1 MRISDDQVIE
11 VDDKKNKN
19 KNEINKEEVLKQI
32 EDDKKKEENK
42 SKDKV
47 KEFINK
53 NTSNK
58 GKIKKDGDVSKEKN
72 HFDIK
77 NFSKKLNLKDIKAND
92 NKFKY
97 IMIFLLGM
105 IIAFAGFYCF
115 NDYLVNNKETSAS
128 VEEELSAGI
137 EKVYDAVVYIEN
149 YRVNRLYTSGTGFV
163 YKVDDDNGYILTNY
177 HVVKDSTS
185 IKITLANDKVV
196 EARYLGG
203 DEYLDIACLAI
214 DKSDV
219 LATATLGSS
228 ANTKLGATLFTVGT
242 PVGDEYRG
250 TVTRGILSGK
260 DRLVSVSTS
269 GSEEDYVMKV
279 LQTDAAMNPGNSGGP
294 LCNIKGEVIGI
305 NSMKLV
311 KDEVEGMA
319 FAIAIENVKDHLETF
334 EQGKNIDRPYLGV
347 AIFNLQNKSTLEYYG
362 LDQKIDTELEEGVV
376 IQSVE
381 DDGSASGKLEAGDI
395 VVKVNDVPIS
405 NVAYFRYELFKNEV
419 GDKVTITVERDGK
432 LKDIDITLKA
442 K

>member
-19 KNEINKEEVLKQI
+19 KKEINKEEVLKQI

-42 SKDKV
+42 SIEKV

-58 GKIKKDGDVSKEKN
+58 GKIKKEGNVSKEKN

-77 NFSKKLNLKDIKAND
+77 NLSKKLNLKDIKAND

-128 VEEELSAGI
+128 VEEKLSVGI

-228 ANTKLGATLFTVGT
+228 ADTKLGATLFTVGT

-260 DRLVSVSTS
+260 NRLVGVSTQNS
-269 GSEEDYVMKV
+269 NVSDIMMSV
-279 LQTDAAMNPGNSGGP
+279 LEYALDINKSVDD
-294 LCNIKGEVIGI
+294 VI
-305 NSMKLV
+305 SKL
-311 KDEVEGMA
+311 
-319 FAIAIENVKDHLETF
+319 N
-334 EQGKNIDRPYLGV
+334 YLGYD
-347 AIFNLQNKSTLEYYG
+347 IK
-362 LDQKIDTELEEGVV
+362 LDGQKID
-376 IQSVE
+376 
-381 DDGSASGKLEAGDI
+381 
-395 VVKVNDVPIS
+395 
-405 NVAYFRYELFKNEV
+405 F
-419 GDKVTITVERDGK
+419 
-432 LKDIDITLKA
+432 
-442 K
+442 